1 MKLAKLALIGAV
13 LSMPAFAEVKLLVD
27 DHIKVTAIN
36 GEAITHGLFAPVKQE
51 FKLAGG
57 QHIITARYE
66 RLFDISRGDHD
77 VLRSKDITVTASLAD
92 DQTYRLVMPNQPSRY
107 QDAKE
112 YIKAPSLAIVQGDK
126 VVSQQSATSTQS
138 GGVFAGLGALLGR
151 GDGVASNQKVV
162 QAVQTA
168 SQTSQSAQTQ
178 KATLD
183 KFMELWLSADES
195 EREKIRQWVQK

>member
-1 MKLAKLALIGAV
+1 MKLAKLLLIGAV

-51 FKLAGG
+51 FKLTGG
-57 QHIITARYE
+57 QHMITARYE
-66 RLFDISRGDHD
+66 RLFDISRSDHD
-77 VLRSKDITVTASLAD
+77 VVRSKDITITASLVD

-107 QDAKE
+107 QDARE
-112 YIKAPSLAIVQGDK
+112 YVKAPSLAIVQGDK
-126 VVSQQSATSTQS
+126 VVSQQSATNTQS
-138 GGVFAGLGALLGR
+138 GGIFAGLGALLGR
-151 GDGVASNQKVV
+151 GDGVVSNQKVI
-162 QAVQTA
+162 QAAQTA
-168 SQTSQSAQTQ
+168 PAKSTSATS
-178 KATLD
+178 TLD